1 MNKILLSLLFVVLT
15 LPSQAGNLVFS
26 NGKPEIGARV
36 NITYKTDSSVLDSN
50 YLIVYHFR
58 DNQKFPTAEATLL
71 NGSARIFIDSRDNFM
86 LLKIINKYGIV
97 DDNNGRYWDLVIY
110 NEGKAIKNGYLNKA
124 ISYLGSTGENYT
136 RVPNYDSIK
145 VALED
150 ELKLYPDN
158 FRAKLA
164 YETLKL
170 DFKLVKYDE
179 YSNKLREFLNTKID
193 IDDEL
198 SISAAIKALN
208 SLNEQDKANE
218 LEQKFIKEHPKSDM
232 AKDQKLEDL
241 ANVNSFD
248 EFIDKLSVYLND
260 NYNNREIETVYNS
273 FVFAHSQSKE
283 LMIKLNQN
291 LNKLK
296 SIPAYL
302 YNEIALTYIDDEDIK
317 AEFTQKEII
326 DNSNMYLNIGLTK
339 LDSLYE
345 FKPIDVSFNEW
356 GVYISKTKSDL
367 YLTQYKLNLLS
378 NDSINAFVSVVKAI
392 DAAPYQMNSALYT
405 EALELANKYKKTNSI
420 KSLIE
425 LAYKNNIVDNDLEK
439 YILKLISENN
449 NIDISYINELIKSNK
464 KNKIDKLKNSLTKE
478 TQLSGF
484 VQNTDGTFAD
494 LDKLKGKV
502 KVVFIGSSWCD
513 VCTEVYP
520 IFNQLHSLYKDNSK
534 VSIIG
539 ISIWEDE
546 KAKESVKDMI
556 TDFNIEY
563 PNYIDNTDL
572 IPRKLNVF
580 GFPTIVIVDKD
591 NYIRYTIR
599 GYKNREELLDLVN
612 DFVRILE

>member
-1 MNKILLSLLFVVLT
+1 MNKLLLALLMVIFT
-15 LPSQAGNLVFS
+15 MSTYAGNLVF
-26 NGKPEIGARV
+26 NNDKPEIGGRV
-36 NITYKTDSSVLDSN
+36 LITYETDNSVLDSN
-50 YLIVYHFR
+50 FLIIYHFR
-58 DNQKFPTAEATLL
+58 DNQRFPTAETALL
-71 NGSARIFIDSRDNFM
+71 YGGVRLFIDSRDNFILM
-86 LLKIINKYGIV
+86 KVINKYGVV
-97 DDNNGRYWDLVIY
+97 DDNNGKYWDLVVHS
-110 NEGKAIKNGYLNKA
+110 EGIPVKNSLLNKA

-145 VALED
+145 VALET

-170 DFKLVKYDE
+170 DFKLIKYDE
-179 YSNKLREFLNTKID
+179 YSEKLKEILNTKID
-193 IDDEL
+193 VDDEL

-208 SLNEQDKANE
+208 SINEQDKATE
-218 LEQKFIKEHPKSDM
+218 LQKKFIKEHPKSDM
-232 AKDQKLEDL
+232 AKDEKLEEL
-241 ANVNSFD
+241 ANVNSFE
-248 EFIDKLSVYLND
+248 EFINNLSSYLNS
-260 NYNNREIETVYNS
+260 NYNDREIEPVYNS
-273 FVFAHSQSKE
+273 YVFAHSQSKE
-283 LMIKLNQN
+283 LMNKLNQN
-291 LNKLK
+291 LNKLNF
-296 SIPAYL
+296 IPTYL
-302 YNEIALTYIDDEDIK
+302 YNEIALTYIDEEDIK
-317 AEFTQKEII
+317 DEFAQKEII
-326 DNSNMYLNIGLTK
+326 DSANKYLNIGLSM
-339 LDSLYE
+339 LDSMHV
-345 FKPIDVSFNEW
+345 FMPIDVSFPEW
-356 GVYISKTKSDL
+356 KVYISKTESDL
-367 YLTQYKLNLLS
+367 YLTQYKLHLLS
-378 NDSINAFVSVVKAI
+378 SDSINAFVSVEKAI
-392 DAAPYQMNSALYT
+392 VAAPYQMNSALYT
-405 EALELANKYKKTNSI
+405 EALELANKYNKTASI

-425 LAYKNNIVDNDLEK
+425 KAYKNNIVDNDLEK

-449 NIDISYINELIKSNK
+449 SIDISYINELIKSNK

-502 KVVFIGSSWCD
+502 KVVLIGSSWCD

-520 IFNQLHSLYKDNSK
+520 IFNQLHSQYKDDSK

-539 ISIWEDE
+539 ISIWEDD
-546 KAKESVKDMI
+546 KAKESVKDLI
-556 TDFNIEY
+556 SDFSIEY

>member
-36 NITYKTDSSVLDSN
+36 NITYETDSSVLDSN

-110 NEGKAIKNGYLNKA
+110 NEGKPIKNGYLNKA

-145 VALED
+145 VALEA
-150 ELKLYPDN
+150 ELKLYPEN

-179 YSNKLREFLNTKID
+179 YSEKLREILVTKID
-193 IDDEL
+193 VNDEL

-208 SLNEQDKANE
+208 SINEQDKASE
-218 LEQKFIKEHPKSDM
+218 IEQKFIKDHPKSDM
-232 AKDQKLEDL
+232 AKDQKLENL
-241 ANVNSFD
+241 ANVNSFE
-248 EFIDKLSVYLND
+248 EFIDNLSVYLND
-260 NYNNREIETVYNS
+260 NYNDREIETVYNS

-283 LMIKLNQN
+283 LMNKLNPN

-296 SIPAYL
+296 FVPAYL
-302 YNEIALTYIDDEDIK
+302 YNEIALTYLEDEDIK
-317 AEFTQKEII
+317 GEFTQKEII
-326 DNSNMYLNIGLTK
+326 DYSNMYLNIGLTK

-367 YLTQYKLNLLS
+367 NLTQYKLNLLS
-378 NDSINAFVSVVKAI
+378 NDSLNALVSVEKAI
-392 DAAPYQMNSALYT
+392 EAAPYQMNSALYT

-449 NIDISYINELIKSNK
+449 SIDISYINELIKSNK

-502 KVVFIGSSWCD
+502 KVVLIGSSWCD

-520 IFNQLHSLYKDNSK
+520 IFNQLHSQYKTHSN

-556 TDFNIEY
+556 TDFSIEY

-572 IPRKLNVF
+572 VPRKLNVF
-580 GFPTIVIVDKD
+580 GFPTIVIVDQD

>member
-1 MNKILLSLLFVVLT
+1 MNKILLALLMVIFT
-15 LPSQAGNLVFS
+15 MSTYAGNLVF
-26 NGKPEIGARV
+26 NNDKPEIGGRV
-36 NITYKTDSSVLDSN
+36 LITYETDNSILDSN
-50 YLIVYHFR
+50 FLIIYHFR
-58 DNQKFPTAEATLL
+58 DNQRFPTAETALL
-71 NGSARIFIDSRDNFM
+71 YGGVRLFIDSRDNLILM
-86 LLKIINKYGIV
+86 KVINKYGVV
-97 DDNNGRYWDLVIY
+97 DDNSGKYWDLVVHSERIPV
-110 NEGKAIKNGYLNKA
+110 KNSLLNKA

-145 VALED
+145 VALEA

-170 DFKLVKYDE
+170 DFKLIKYDE
-179 YSNKLREFLNTKID
+179 YSEKLKEILNTKID
-193 IDDEL
+193 VDDEL

-208 SLNEQDKANE
+208 SINEQDKATE
-218 LEQKFIKEHPKSDM
+218 LQKKFIKEHPNSDM
-232 AKDQKLEDL
+232 AKDEKLEEL
-241 ANVNSFD
+241 ANVNSFE
-248 EFIDKLSVYLND
+248 EFINNLSSYLNS
-260 NYNNREIETVYNS
+260 NYSEREIEPVYNS
-273 FVFAHSQSKE
+273 YVFAHSQSKK
-283 LMIKLNQN
+283 LMNKLDQN

-296 SIPAYL
+296 FIPAYL
-302 YNEIALTYIDDEDIK
+302 YNEIALTYIDEEDIK
-317 AEFTQKEII
+317 VEFAQKEII
-326 DNSNMYLNIGLTK
+326 DSANKYLNIGLSK
-339 LDSLYE
+339 LDSMHV
-345 FKPIDVSFNEW
+345 FMPIDVSFPEW
-356 GVYISKTKSDL
+356 KVYISKTESDL

-378 NDSINAFVSVVKAI
+378 NDSLNALVSVEKAI
-392 DAAPYQMNSALYT
+392 EAAPYQMNSALYT

-464 KNKIDKLKNSLTKE
+464 QSKIDKLKNSLTKE

-484 VQNTDGTFAD
+484 VQNLDGTFAD

-502 KVVFIGSSWCD
+502 KVVLIGSSWCD

-520 IFNQLHSLYKDNSK
+520 IFNQLHSQYKTDSK
-534 VSIIG
+534 VSIVG

-556 TDFNIEY
+556 ADFNIEY

-572 IPRKLNVF
+572 VPRKLNVF
-580 GFPTIVIVDKD
+580 GFPTIVIVDQD

-599 GYKNREELLDLVN
+599 GYKNREELLGLVN